1 MVFLGVERGI
11 EVLLGVEKD
20 GLLWQMP
27 RAALIYPLLVGEAVE
42 DFLEAALAMP
52 LVFLTQRLLR
62 GLTRDQ
68 GLIHTYKTY
77 VTKGEIMEAQMR
89 QFEQLQQILGTN
101 DLPVGLLRLVEM
113 GNGFRKPIYGGGYMN
128 GADLLNLCVM
138 WKALDKKSDT
148 VSSLMEFKNHTP
160 SVKMEDEPKRTVRKK
175 KMAING

>member
-1 MVFLGVERGI
+1 MR
-11 EVLLGVEKD
+11 
-20 GLLWQMP
+20 
-27 RAALIYPLLVGEAVE
+27 
-42 DFLEAALAMP
+42 
-52 LVFLTQRLLR
+52 LVFLTQRLVR
-62 GLTRDQ
+62 GLMRHQ

-77 VTKGEIMEAQMR
+77 VTKGEFMEAQMR

-101 DLPVGLLRLVEM
+101 DIPVGLLKLVEM

-148 VSSLMEFKNHTP
+148 VSSLMEFNKHTP

>member
-1 MVFLGVERGI
+1 
-11 EVLLGVEKD
+11 
-20 GLLWQMP
+20 
-27 RAALIYPLLVGEAVE
+27 
-42 DFLEAALAMP
+42 
-52 LVFLTQRLLR
+52 
-62 GLTRDQ
+62 
-68 GLIHTYKTY
+68 
-77 VTKGEIMEAQMR
+77 MEAQIR

-101 DLPVGLLRLVEM
+101 NIPVGLLKLVEM

-138 WKALDKKSDT
+138 WKAMDKKSDT